1 MTMLLNE
8 TPLGRKSEY
17 VDTYTPALLCPVPRW
32 DAREDLGLEMG
43 DAPFRGVDLWT
54 AYELSWLDPRGKPVV
69 AMAEFRVPCHT
80 RNLIESKSL
89 KLYLNSF
96 ANSHFDDRRKVVQVL
111 EDDLSQC
118 TGGAVEARVS
128 FLEEASREPLMD
140 INGTNVD
147 RIDLDI
153 HSYDYDPTVL
163 MTEQG
168 PHRNETLYS
177 HLLRSRCPVTGQ
189 PDWGT
194 VLVRYSGLPVSHAS
208 FLKYI
213 ISLRNHQG
221 FHEQVIE
228 RIWLDIMRQCEPSQ
242 LTVYGRFTRRG
253 GLDINP
259 FRSNFEDLSV
269 ARRTVRQ

>member
-1 MTMLLNE
+1 MTMLLDE

-32 DAREDLGLEMG
+32 DAREELELDM
-43 DAPFRGVDLWT
+43 DSVPFHGVDLWT
-54 AYELSWLDPRGKPVV
+54 AYELSWLDLRGKPVV
-69 AMAEFRVPCHT
+69 AMAELRIPCHT
-80 RNLIESKSL
+80 RNIIESKSL

-96 ANSHFDDRRKVVQVL
+96 ANSQFEDRRKVIQVL

-118 TGGAVEARVS
+118 SGGAVEVRIAY
-128 FLEEASREPLMD
+128 LEEADREPLMD
-140 INGTNVD
+140 LNGTNVD
-147 RIDLDI
+147 RIDLDVA
-153 HSYDYDPTVL
+153 SYDYDPGFL

-168 PHRNETLYS
+168 PLRTETLYS

-194 VLVRYSGLPVSHAS
+194 VLVRYSGQPISHAS
-208 FLKYI
+208 FLRYV

-221 FHEQVIE
+221 FHEQIVE
-228 RIWLDIMRQCEPSQ
+228 RVWLDIMSQCKPNH

-253 GLDINP
+253 GVDINP

>member
-32 DAREDLGLEMG
+32 DAREDLGLDM
-43 DAPFRGVDLWT
+43 DAVPFHGLDLWT
-54 AYELSWLDPRGKPVV
+54 AYELSWLDPKGKPVV
-69 AMAEFRVPCHT
+69 AMAELRVPCHT

-96 ANSHFDDRRKVVQVL
+96 ANSRFDDRRKVVQVL

-118 TGGAVEARVS
+118 SGGPVDVRVT
-128 FLEEASREPLMD
+128 FLEEADREPLMD
-140 INGTNVD
+140 ISGTNVD
-147 RIDLDI
+147 RIDLEITD
-153 HSYDYDPTVL
+153 YDYAPDVL

-168 PHRNETLYS
+168 PRRNETLFS

-189 PDWGT
+189 PDWAT
-194 VLVRYSGLPVSHAS
+194 VLVRYSGAPISHAS
-208 FLKYI
+208 FLRYI

-221 FHEQVIE
+221 FHEQIVE
-228 RIWLDIMRQCEPSQ
+228 RIWLDIMQQCEPSH

-253 GLDINP
+253 GVDINP